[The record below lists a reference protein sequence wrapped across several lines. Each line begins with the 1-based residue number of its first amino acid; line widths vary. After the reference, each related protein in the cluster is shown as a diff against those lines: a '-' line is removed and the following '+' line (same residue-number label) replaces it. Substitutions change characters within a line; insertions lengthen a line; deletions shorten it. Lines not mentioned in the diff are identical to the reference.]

1 MKRYWTRIRNWRRKT
16 FGRQCDTLRGKP
28 LNNHDRWFRDAP
40 PPISCGHE
48 YFTDHRSGLDGGGL
62 GHRSGVHTPLRR
74 QLGRGHSVVRC
85 REGPCRLHARFGLF
99 RPPGL
104 NGTCRPSLVTV
115 RISNTAPE
123 IVASRLLDVLP
134 VVADDLEQGSVV
146 TIEEETVRIRTL
158 PIGG

>member
-1 MKRYWTRIRNWRRKT
+1 MTRPLRFLADMNISPITVAALTEVGW
-16 FGRQCDTLRGKP
+16 DTVRV
-28 LNNHDRWFRDAP
+28 
-40 PPISCGHE
+40 S
-48 YFTDHRSGLDGGGL
+48 
-62 GHRSGVHTPLRR
+62 TPLSEDSSDEAILSYAAEKDRVVCT
-74 QLGRGHSVVRC
+74 QDLDFSDLLALTGRD
-85 REGPCRLHARFGLF
+85 
-99 RPPGL
+99 
-104 NGTCRPSLVTV
+104 RPSLVTV

>member
-1 MKRYWTRIRNWRRKT
+1 
-16 FGRQCDTLRGKP
+16 
-28 LNNHDRWFRDAP
+28 
-40 PPISCGHE
+40 
-48 YFTDHRSGLDGGGL
+48 
-62 GHRSGVHTPLRR
+62 
-74 QLGRGHSVVRC
+74 
-85 REGPCRLHARFGLF
+85 
-99 RPPGL
+99 
-104 NGTCRPSLVTV
+104 V